1 MANTPFTFGNYKCIA
16 FTSSEIWTVPADVKK
31 VDVLVV
37 AGGGGGSRG
46 GAGGD
51 EFIVTK
57 TANYGTGGNL
67 DDIYK

>member
-37 AGGGGGSRG
+37 AGGG
-46 GAGGD
+46 
-51 EFIVTK
+51 
-57 TANYGTGGNL
+57 
-67 DDIYK
+67 